1 MIVKKFNEFKKEN
14 PNEIVFTIEDLEN
27 EGVNISLSKL
37 KYYDIDGETEVAY
50 DPTQKLDPE
59 TEEEP
64 KKFIFNDEEYKVY
77 NLEKKGQWYNSW
89 FGVIILKEDKPIY
102 VVFLY
107 ERSGSDFDEAR
118 GILTLRG
125 LEETVTIFFDNGEI
139 KRTKN

>member
-107 ERSGSDFDEAR
+107 ERSGSDFDESR

>member
-27 EGVNISLSKL
+27 EGVNISRSEL

-59 TEEEP
+59 TELEP
-64 KKFIFNDEEYKVY
+64 EKFVFNDEEYKVY

-125 LEETVTIFFDNGEI
+125 LEETVTIFFDNGEVKRI
-139 KRTKN
+139 KN

>member
-89 FGVIILKEDKPIY
+89 FGLIILKEGQPVY

-107 ERSGSDFDEAR
+107 ERKGTEFDEAR
-118 GILTLRG
+118 GILTLKG
-125 LEETVTIFFDNGEI
+125 LEENVTIFFDNGEV
-139 KRTKN
+139 KRSKN